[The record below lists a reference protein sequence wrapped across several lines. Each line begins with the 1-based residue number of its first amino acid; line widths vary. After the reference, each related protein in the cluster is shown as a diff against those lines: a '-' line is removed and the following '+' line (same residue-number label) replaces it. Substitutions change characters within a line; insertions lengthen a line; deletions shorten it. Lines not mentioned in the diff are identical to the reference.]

1 MMKSVRRLALVA
13 AMALLPMGAMTM
25 PTASSAPCDDG
36 QFWSPPSNACRP
48 LPCPYGSQFEP
59 NADVCHCNPA
69 WRPRPP
75 RWAPERVAGYLRVA
89 GHIRSP
95 DLGSLKHLD

>member
-1 MMKSVRRLALVA
+1 MRKSVRRLALVA

-59 NADVCHCNPA
+59 NADVCHCNPGWLRNA
-69 WRPRPP
+69 LLDICESPAIYGPP
-75 RWAPERVAGYLRVA
+75 IW
-89 GHIRSP
+89 GH
-95 DLGSLKHLD
+95 